1 MSFACQACPKKRS
14 AEPTPKAG
22 KAKAKAKT
30 KGGSADD
37 TTTLEQELELLMD
50 HMDEEGSEEKEN
62 EEEETK
68 PSSSS
73 STAAPSKAATK
84 TAAKTAARASTQMTM
99 TDIFNKNKTQMPPPS
114 MVPFK
119 AASLEV
125 KQESEEKED
134 PTDVA
139 DSEVAGAPTVAPEV
153 AEAVEPNVG
162 NPVEETNT
170 KDSEAVVAVAPDIA
184 PEVAEA
190 VKPNVGN
197 PVEETNT
204 KDSEAVVAVAPDIAP
219 EVAEAVKLKV
229 NNPVEETN
237 TKDSEAVVAVA
248 PNIAPEVA
256 EAVELKVNNPVETH
270 AKATEVAD
278 TTKATPEVAEAV
290 ELNVNDPVETH
301 AKATEVADTTKATPE
316 VAEAVELNVND
327 PMETHAKATEV
338 ADTTKATPEVAEAVE
353 LNVNDPMETHAKATE
368 VADTTKATPEVAE
381 AVEKVETNV
390 SNHSENMPT
399 QETQEEV
406 PKPEALEISNAVST
420 GTETATTEEIKKQ
433 STVNSTGGSGC
444 ASDQIMETTET
455 TKIEITEESQERVAW
470 FPPGQE
476 ESQERVAWF
485 PPGQMPEVA
494 SVINTAMRHE
504 LFERFLSCSSCTIKK
519 EDFDLHSGVD
529 CAEILVKLQSFNAFL
544 EGAQKEVISLT
555 KAELELKRAT
565 LRTYQL
571 DCEAA
576 AEPGDPLGDLLL
588 KAIKHE
594 HFLHYVEDRGWN
606 IEEMLAWGSP
616 DTLWEDLVDFN
627 SFLSNSKLTVL
638 DLEPAASS
646 AGVDLADLGF
656 GTLGPELPFAQPASD
671 QVIQESQGHK
681 VESKSKHEEEMSES
695 ESTEGDLQIGWNYPP
710 PPTKNHPN
718 IKCILPS
725 ATKACWMKLKR

>member
-1 MSFACQACPKKRS
+1 
-14 AEPTPKAG
+14 
-22 KAKAKAKT
+22 
-30 KGGSADD
+30 
-37 TTTLEQELELLMD
+37 MD

-197 PVEETNT
+197 P
-204 KDSEAVVAVAPDIAP
+204 
-219 EVAEAVKLKV
+219 
-229 NNPVEETN
+229 
-237 TKDSEAVVAVA
+237 
-248 PNIAPEVA
+248 
-256 EAVELKVNNPVETH
+256 
-270 AKATEVAD
+270 
-278 TTKATPEVAEAV
+278 
-290 ELNVNDPVETH
+290 
-301 AKATEVADTTKATPE
+301 
-316 VAEAVELNVND
+316 
-327 PMETHAKATEV
+327 
-338 ADTTKATPEVAEAVE
+338 
-353 LNVNDPMETHAKATE
+353 
-368 VADTTKATPEVAE
+368 